1 MKSLRYKLD
10 RGLQFTIAALLAIMA
25 LNVVWQVFT
34 RFVMHSPSSY
44 TEELARYTMI
54 WLALLGAA
62 YCVGRRSHLA
72 LDLVP
77 SLLKGNSRRRLE
89 IMIQLMVLFFAL
101 AVLVG
106 GGGRLVWLTLVL
118 GQTSAALEIKLGYVY
133 LAVPISGVII
143 TLYSLI
149 EIGTIWRAETEEA
162 PTTKGLTDE

>member
-1 MKSLRYKLD
+1 MKIFRD
-10 RGLQFTIAALLAIMA
+10 RFDRILQFTIAGLLAVMV

-34 RFVMHSPSSY
+34 RFALHSPSSY

-72 LDLVP
+72 LDLLP
-77 SLLKGNSRRRLE
+77 GLLKGTSRKRWDIL
-89 IMIQLMVLFFAL
+89 IQLMVLFFAL
-101 AVLVG
+101 AILVG
-106 GGGRLVWLTLVL
+106 GGGRLVWLTFVL

-143 TLYSLI
+143 ALYAFL
-149 EIGTIWRAETEEA
+149 EIHHTRNGQL
-162 PTTKGLTDE
+162 PLTATGESGE